1 MPGKMVEPRAQEPNV
16 LGNHDNPVSC
26 NHQGT
31 VTLKNS
37 GIMILTY
44 TYQRGREG
52 GYGAKSPSTVEM
64 AKVQLRMS

>member
-31 VTLKNS
+31 VTEKQWNHD
-37 GIMILTY
+37 TY
-44 TYQRGREG
+44 LYLPEREG
-52 GYGAKSPSTVEM
+52 GQGAKSPSTVEM